1 MKRTLIILILAV
13 VGITACKKDRVEPE
27 TLTPAAE
34 IVFDGNYSYTGGT
47 YWSISD
53 AAAAKGT
60 GTVSIAMTYKGDIK
74 TLKFT
79 TTTGAVVND
88 LGTVTPS
95 GGTYTFTKLVK
106 DLRGVADAP
115 LPTSG
120 TSGSVVLTV
129 TLNLG
134 DGSTLKRLYTITVVD
149 PANKVKPAVR

>member
-1 MKRTLIILILAV
+1 MKRILIIIMLFV
-13 VGITACKKDRVEPE
+13 VGLTACKKDKIQPE

-34 IVFDGNYSYTGGT
+34 VVFDGNYSYTGGT
-47 YWSISD
+47 YWSQSD

-74 TLKFT
+74 TMKFT
-79 TTTGAVVND
+79 TVTGSVVND
-88 LGTVTPS
+88 LGTITPT
-95 GGTYTFTKLVK
+95 GGVYTFTKLVK
-106 DLRGVADAP
+106 DLRGTADAP

-134 DGSTLKRLYTITVVD
+134 DGTTLKRLYNITVTS
-149 PANKVKPAVR
+149 AKPAAVR